1 VNDWE
6 VGCEG
11 EQSLEGLELYADTLR
26 HAVVR
31 CLDHDGQ
38 DRTEGDGTQGDEALE
53 GAEGNDE
60 DGTK

>member
-6 VGCEG
+6 VGYEG

-26 HAVVR
+26 AVVR
-31 CLDHDGQ
+31 CSDHDGQ
-38 DRTEGDGTQGDEALE
+38 DHGEGDGAQGDGALE